1 MYTGTVNAVA
11 VGSLFTI
18 LFAMVFVV
26 NELNIQVGM
35 LKFVKNFYFFIT
47 SQKPQNIRAL
57 SE

>member
-1 MYTGTVNAVA
+1 MYTGTVNAVP

-35 LKFVKNFYFFIT
+35 LKFVKKFLLFHY
-47 SQKPQNIRAL
+47 KPKTPKY
-57 SE
+57 